1 MSTVERETS
10 PMFHEDTTVYIV
22 DDDQAVRDSLS
33 WLISSIGLNVETFE
47 TAQHFL
53 DNYNQQRPGCVLVD
67 VRMPGMSGLEL
78 QKHISQENQC
88 LPVIIVTGHGDVKM
102 AVNAMKQGA
111 FDFIEKPYNDQ
122 VMLDLLQ
129 TALAECE
136 RRRSAK
142 MEHQE
147 VQDLYDNLTARER
160 EVMEMI
166 VAGNTNKQIA
176 YGLSIS
182 EKTVEAHRAKVMDK
196 LQARSLADLIRKS
209 VVLSASPSEPG

>member
-1 MSTVERETS
+1 
-10 PMFHEDTTVYIV
+10 MFHEDTTVYIV

-47 TAQHFL
+47 NAQHFI
-53 DNYNQQRPGCVLVD
+53 DNYDRERPGCLLVD

-78 QKHISQENQC
+78 QQHLAQDNHC

-102 AVNAMKQGA
+102 AVNAMKHGA

-129 TALAECE
+129 TALKECE

-142 MEHQE
+142 MEHKE

-160 EVMEMI
+160 EVMDMI

-176 YGLSIS
+176 YGLDIS
-182 EKTVEAHRAKVMDK
+182 EKTVEAHRAKVMEK
-196 LQARSLADLIRKS
+196 LEARSLADLIRKS
-209 VVLSASPSEPG
+209 VVLNVSTDD